1 MLCARQPIGQF
12 AAQSGLHRNVVA
24 STPGPYMLGVRVC
37 DPQTAQQLTGERQTM
52 PHPNW
57 MTKRHIVSE
66 LIRLLMSQGLPHNQA
81 LAKALEQQ
89 KHTRL
94 TEEKKNANVNLR
106 SAPMSD

>member
-1 MLCARQPIGQF
+1 
-12 AAQSGLHRNVVA
+12 
-24 STPGPYMLGVRVC
+24 MLGVRVC

-52 PHPNW
+52 PHPKW
-57 MTKRHIVSE
+57 MTKRHILSE